1 MYVTY
6 IQNKLLP
13 PQSKSLICRP
23 SVLADFT
30 WDADTTVLAVVAP
43 SGYGK
48 SCLIEQWLAEQGDLF
63 AWVRWDSHDNS
74 ARTFWKY
81 VSLALGRLVPDIE
94 QDIGRLLSQSTELN
108 YDEYVDWLLNR
119 LDAVSR
125 RWDRPSRFTVVL
137 DNFHHLTHP
146 DILASFSRLLAYA
159 PHWLKFIIGSR
170 TSPDLGLVEMLS
182 KGRAVLITRAR
193 LGFTDAET
201 RSYMQALLGTE
212 LSDTELQRIQA
223 KTEGWP
229 GLIHILCI
237 SMKSGLSL
245 EEALSASE
253 TNLSEFLLQQLYS
266 HLSAD
271 QQAACNVLSI
281 PGKFNEAL
289 ARLLFGEAGGQAFR
303 ELTRQDYLA
312 SASSFE
318 KGWFV
323 FNPLFREWLA
333 SRFRI
338 AAADREK
345 LDRMIDFF
353 VEYHQFEEAL
363 SVATRTQSWERA
375 LQIIQAA
382 YPNHLQ
388 LYQSGS
394 LPRVLELFPSDF
406 AERQPYLLT
415 AKALHCF
422 SLFRY
427 DESKRYLELLEN
439 TFKEARDSSESLHI
453 GAHFLRSHM
462 LRFTGQVAEATHH
475 TRQVLDAL
483 KEQSSPFLCWC
494 YCGLTADSFLNDQ
507 MNDCVDHGFKS
518 VALAKKAE
526 DGACLI
532 ASLGWLLPALL
543 LNGKLS
549 LAEQV
554 AEENLAWLKDR
565 SLDCLPDM
573 VMVYSQLVTIHRER
587 FNLQTAWQHYRH
599 LQTRLDS
606 HTDPR
611 NIIHAKYVVSFEL
624 LLSSGH
630 LDEAQKVV
638 TELEAEV
645 RSNYTEQDFVGF
657 FDLEAMHAVVALKRG
672 QVQPLLAWYQQRQQS
687 RSGLTHPERNL
698 ALLECVAELF
708 LQRDCSEKLA
718 SIRAQSLENGVLYR
732 VVKADILMG
741 MQLSMQGRPD
751 KAQQIM
757 EQALSLAQSAGFV
770 GVFADDLQ
778 QFEVFIKKAQQQAP
792 LSQYCQQLLS
802 LKFAVPFSSEVDS
815 KTLTGEPEE
824 TLVEKLTPRE
834 LQVLQ
839 MLCEGKSNKWI
850 AEQLTVSLSTVKN
863 HVSNVFGKLQVTSRT
878 EAVSVARKFELLEK

>member
-1 MYVTY
+1 MQVTY
-6 IQNKLLP
+6 IQNKLLA
-13 PQSKSLICRP
+13 PQLKSLIRRQ

-30 WDADTTVLAVVAP
+30 WDADTHVLAVVAP

-48 SCLIEQWLAEQGDLF
+48 SCLIEQWLSEQGDLF
-63 AWVRWDSHDNS
+63 AWVRWDSQDNS

-108 YDEYVDWLLNR
+108 YDDYVDWLLNR

-125 RWDRPSRFTVVL
+125 RWDRPSRFTIVL

-146 DILASFSRLLAYA
+146 DILSSFSRLLAYA

-170 TSPDLGLVEMLS
+170 TSPELGLVEMLS
-182 KGRAVLITRAR
+182 KGRAVLITKAR
-193 LGFTDAET
+193 LGFSEAET
-201 RSYMQALLGTE
+201 RVYVQALLGTE

-223 KTEGWP
+223 ATEGWP
-229 GLIHILCI
+229 ALVNILCI
-237 SMKSGLSL
+237 SMKSGLLL
-245 EEALSASE
+245 EEALSTSE
-253 TNLSEFLLQQLYS
+253 TTMSEFLSHQLYS

-271 QQAACNVLSI
+271 QQAACDLLSI
-281 PGKFNEAL
+281 PGKFNSEL
-289 ARLLFGEAGGQAFR
+289 ARLLFGDAGARAFR
-303 ELTRQDYLA
+303 DFTRQDYLA
-312 SASSFE
+312 CASSYE

-323 FNPLFREWLA
+323 FNPLFREWLS
-333 SRFRI
+333 SRFQI
-338 AAADREK
+338 AAADREQ
-345 LDRMIDFF
+345 LDQMIDFF
-353 VEYHQFEEAL
+353 VAGHQFEEAIA
-363 SVATRTQSWERA
+363 VATRTRSWGRA

-394 LPRVLELFPSDF
+394 LARVLELFPSEF
-406 AERQPYLLT
+406 VERQPYLLM
-415 AKALHCF
+415 ARALLSF

-427 DESKRYLELLEN
+427 DESKRYLELLEHRLEE
-439 TFKEARDSSESLHI
+439 THDLSESLQI

-462 LRFTGQVAEATHH
+462 LRFTGQVEAATHH

-483 KEQSSPFLCWC
+483 QEQNSPFMCWC

-507 MNDCVDHGFKS
+507 INDCVDYGFNS

-554 AEENLAWLKDR
+554 AQDNLAWLKDR
-565 SLDCLPDM
+565 GLDCLPDM

-587 FNLQTAWQHYRH
+587 FDLRTAWHDYRL

-611 NIIHAKYVVSFEL
+611 NILHARYVVHFEL
-624 LLSSGH
+624 LVSSGH
-630 LDEAQKVV
+630 LEEAQRVV

-672 QVQPLLAWYQQRQQS
+672 QLQPLLAWYQQRQQPCA
-687 RSGLTHPERNL
+687 GVTHRERNL

-708 LQRDCSEKLA
+708 VQRDCSEKLA
-718 SIRAQSLENGVLYR
+718 GIRAQSLESGAIYR

-741 MQLSMQGRPD
+741 LQLHMQGKPD
-751 KAQQIM
+751 RAQQWM

-778 QFEVFIKKAQQQAP
+778 QLEAFIKTARQQAS
-792 LSQYCQQLLS
+792 LENYCQRLLALRS
-802 LKFAVPFSSEVDS
+802 ALPFSTDLEEVAT
-815 KTLTGEPEE
+815 KTEAP
-824 TLVEKLTPRE
+824 LVEKLTPRE
-834 LQVLQ
+834 IEVLQ
-839 MLCEGKSNKWI
+839 MLSEGKSNKWI
-850 AEQLTVSLSTVKN
+850 AEQMEVSLSTVKN

-878 EAVSVARKFELLEK
+878 EAVSVARKFELL

>member
-1 MYVTY
+1 M
-6 IQNKLLP
+6 
-13 PQSKSLICRP
+13 
-23 SVLADFT
+23 
-30 WDADTTVLAVVAP
+30 LAVVAP

-48 SCLIEQWLAEQGDLF
+48 SCLIEQWLSDQGDLF

-94 QDIGRLLSQSTELN
+94 QDMGRLLSQSTELN

-119 LDAVSR
+119 LEAVSR
-125 RWDRPSRFTVVL
+125 RWDRPSRFTIVL

-146 DILASFSRLLAYA
+146 DILSSFSRLLEYA

-170 TSPDLGLVEMLS
+170 TSPELGLVEMLS
-182 KGRAVLITRAR
+182 KGRAVLITKAR
-193 LGFTDAET
+193 LGFSDAET
-201 RSYMQALLGTE
+201 KAYMQALLGTE
-212 LSDTELQRIQA
+212 LSDTDLQRVQA

-229 GLIHILCI
+229 ALVNILCI
-237 SMKSGLSL
+237 SMKSGLLL
-245 EEALSASE
+245 EEALSTSE
-253 TNLSEFLLQQLYS
+253 TTMSEFLSQQLYS
-266 HLSAD
+266 HLSSD
-271 QQAACNVLSI
+271 QQAVCNLLSI
-281 PGKFNEAL
+281 PGKFNNEL
-289 ARLLFGEAGGQAFR
+289 ARLLFGDAGARAFR
-303 ELTRQDYLA
+303 EFTRQDYLA
-312 SASSFE
+312 CASSYE

-333 SRFRI
+333 NRVEL
-338 AAADREK
+338 AEADGEK

-353 VEYHQFEEAL
+353 ADGHQFEEAM

-394 LPRVLELFPSDF
+394 LPRVLELFPADF
-406 AERQPYLLT
+406 VERQPYLLM
-415 AKALHCF
+415 AKALLCF

-427 DESKRYLELLEN
+427 EESKRYLELLEN
-439 TFKEARDSSESLHI
+439 TLEETHDVGGSLHI

-462 LRFTGQVAEATHH
+462 LRFTGQVEEATHH

-483 KEQSSPFLCWC
+483 KEQNSPFLCWC

-507 MNDCVDHGFKS
+507 INDCVDYAFKS

-554 AEENLAWLKDR
+554 AEENLVWLKDR
-565 SLDCLPDM
+565 GLDCLPDM

-587 FNLQTAWQHYRH
+587 FDLSSAWQDYRL
-599 LQTRLDS
+599 LQARLDS

-611 NIIHAKYVVSFEL
+611 NIIHARYVVLFEL
-624 LLSSGH
+624 LVSSGH
-630 LDEAQKVV
+630 LEEAQNVV

-657 FDLEAMHAVVALKRG
+657 FDLKAMDAVVALKRG
-672 QVQPLLAWYQQRQQS
+672 QVQPLLAWYQQRQQH
-687 RSGLTHPERNL
+687 RPDVTHRERNL

-708 LQRDCSEKLA
+708 MQRDCSEKLA
-718 SIRAQSLENGVLYR
+718 SIRAQSLENGAIYR
-732 VVKADILMG
+732 VVKADILMAL
-741 MQLSMQGRPD
+741 QLSMQGKPD
-751 KAQQIM
+751 IAQQRM

-778 QFEVFIKKAQQQAP
+778 QLEAFIKKAQQQAS
-792 LSQYCQQLLS
+792 LEKYCQQLLALRS
-802 LKFAVPFSSEVDS
+802 ALPFS
-815 KTLTGEPEE
+815 TGVEE
-824 TLVEKLTPRE
+824 GATKAEAALVEKLTPRE
-834 LQVLQ
+834 IEVLQ
-839 MLCEGKSNKWI
+839 MLAEGKSNKWI
-850 AEQLTVSLSTVKN
+850 AEQMEVSLSTVKN

-878 EAVSVARKFELLEK
+878 EAVSVARKVELL